1 MYTIKKYIQYINES
15 INQDIDP
22 YGEEEWVEEPPLL
35 QIAKEYNSPL
45 DQIQIFSCFNKQLN
59 TLEGIEQLN
68 NLELFNCS
76 NNLLT
81 SLDGIEKLNKLKI
94 LYCRDNRFSEEYK
107 EYLKAYCKQKNITLN
122 I

>member
-1 MYTIKKYIQYINES
+1 MIKKYNQYIKET
-15 INQDIDP
+15 IDIDP
-22 YGEEEWVEEPPLL
+22 YGEEDWEIDNLSPIL
-35 QIAKEYNSPL
+35 QLAKEYNSPL